1 MTPEL
6 QQWYEAQFNLF
17 NEQGWKD
24 LIEQVTQRQKNYDNI
39 RSISTAETLKYR
51 QGQLCEIDW
60 LLSWQ
65 TSVEQ
70 NFKELQ
76 NEDAV

>member
-24 LIEQVTQRQKNYDNI
+24 LIEQVTQKTEELRQHQRYFNSRD
-39 RSISTAETLKYR
+39 
-51 QGQLCEIDW
+51 
-60 LLSWQ
+60 
-65 TSVEQ
+65 VEVSSRPVVRLTG
-70 NFKELQ
+70 F
-76 NEDAV
+76 